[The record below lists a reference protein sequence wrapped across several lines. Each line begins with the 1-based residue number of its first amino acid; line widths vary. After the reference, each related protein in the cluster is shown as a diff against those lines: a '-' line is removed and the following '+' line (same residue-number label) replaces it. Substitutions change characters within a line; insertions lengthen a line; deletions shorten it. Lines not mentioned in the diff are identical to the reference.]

1 MRSMR
6 WFAVPQAARRP
17 FLSKSHRFDPAQSDH
32 LESNRR
38 LRYIEPASVVE
49 RMGIAPGVRLLDL
62 GAGTGFFASPIST
75 RAGEVVCLDISEK
88 MLSII
93 SERARSKGAEN
104 MTFVKGDI
112 VSLPFSDGSIDHA
125 LAAFVYHEVA
135 DRPRLVS
142 EVSRVLKPSGRFTVI
157 DFRKRISF
165 EGPPIWVKKSAKDVV
180 RATSPWF
187 VEKSRFE
194 SKVYYQFE
202 FSKKT

>member
-1 MRSMR
+1 M
-6 WFAVPQAARRP
+6 
-17 FLSKSHRFDPAQSDH
+17 K
-32 LESNRR
+32 
-38 LRYIEPASVVE
+38 YIEPVSVIE
-49 RMGIAPGVRLLDL
+49 RMGFSPGIRFLDL

-75 RAGEVVCLDISEK
+75 RAGEVVCLDVSEK

-93 SERARSKGAEN
+93 SEKARSKGADN
-104 MTFVKGDI
+104 LTFVKGDI

-165 EGPPIWVKKSAKDVV
+165 EGPPIWVKKSANDVV
-180 RATSPWF
+180 RVASPWF
-187 VEKSRFE
+187 VENSRFE
-194 SKVYYQFE
+194 SRVYYQLE